1 MFGESTGKMRCAC
14 KCVQA
19 IRFRALVRGDFTRQ
33 VICYSRCQFNMTP
46 RLILLLASVACGSFF
61 PTPTWAS
68 DSRQAVVPQMEQ
80 HGPSQPTGSKAM
92 AFISDVK
99 QTIWEIPEPATLLLL
114 GTGLA
119 AASRFMQRRRA

>member
-1 MFGESTGKMRCAC
+1 
-14 KCVQA
+14 
-19 IRFRALVRGDFTRQ
+19 
-33 VICYSRCQFNMTP
+33 MTL
-46 RLILLLASVACGSFF
+46 RLILVIASVACGSFF

-68 DSRQAVVPQMEQ
+68 DSRQAVVPQTEQ
-80 HGPSQPTGSKAM
+80 RGPSQPTGSKAM

>member
-1 MFGESTGKMRCAC
+1 MTRH
-14 KCVQA
+14 Q
-19 IRFRALVRGDFTRQ
+19 ILV
-33 VICYSRCQFNMTP
+33 I
-46 RLILLLASVACGSFF
+46 ASVVCSSF
-61 PTPTWAS
+61 PATLAWAS
-68 DSRQAVVPQMEQ
+68 DGREAAVPQER
-80 HGPSQPTGSKAM
+80 HGPSQPTGSKTM